1 MTRYRCVDSQKAD
14 GFPVAAA
21 CRAAGVSTSAY
32 YEWCRQRDAGPTQA
46 QRIEAELLGEI
57 RSVHADSGATYGS
70 PRVHA
75 ELRRRGH
82 AVNHK
87 RVERLMRAHDLVGV
101 NPRKRVRTTV
111 PASQS
116 ESAPDLVHRDFAPGV
131 PDQRWAGDIT
141 YIPTGEGWLFL
152 AAVLDVGSRRVLGY
166 AMADHVRTDLV
177 VDCLDAA
184 VKLRGG
190 RVEGVI
196 FHSDRG
202 CQYTS
207 AQFADYCAGRGIRRS
222 LGRTGVCW
230 DNAVVESFFGAL
242 KQELVHH
249 HRFATRAQARQAIF
263 AWIQTWY
270 NRSRLHSTLGYT
282 SPEQWERHHLPQAA

>member
-87 RVERLMRAHDLVGV
+87 RFERLMRAHDLVGA

-111 PASQS
+111 PASRLSQHPILS
-116 ESAPDLVHRDFAPGV
+116 IGISPRACRISVGPETSPTSLPVK
-131 PDQRWAGDIT
+131 AGCSWR
-141 YIPTGEGWLFL
+141 P
-152 AAVLDVGSRRVLGY
+152 S
-166 AMADHVRTDLV
+166 
-177 VDCLDAA
+177 
-184 VKLRGG
+184 
-190 RVEGVI
+190 
-196 FHSDRG
+196 S
-202 CQYTS
+202 TS
-207 AQFADYCAGRGIRRS
+207 ARVGCWAMPWPTTCAPTWS
-222 LGRTGVCW
+222 ST
-230 DNAVVESFFGAL
+230 
-242 KQELVHH
+242 
-249 HRFATRAQARQAIF
+249 
-263 AWIQTWY
+263 AWMP
-270 NRSRLHSTLGYT
+270 R
-282 SPEQWERHHLPQAA
+282 